1 MSENGE
7 TEVGSADSV
16 GGLTAGCSTA
26 YPQAQFPPESV
37 SCVFTLRYT
46 SPGREEWRRLVC
58 RTPPRLG
65 TASCTVSPSLLSGE
79 VVDSLTLQC
88 WDSTWASC
96 RDCLSPGMC
105 GGRSEASSLNT
116 ALKLL

>member
-1 MSENGE
+1 MGWLLMSENGE
-7 TEVGSADSV
+7 TGVGSADSV

-37 SCVFTLRYT
+37 SYVFTLRYT
-46 SPGREEWRRLVC
+46 SPGREGWRRLVC
-58 RTPPRLG
+58 RTPPCLG

-88 WDSTWASC
+88 WDSYM
-96 RDCLSPGMC
+96 G
-105 GGRSEASSLNT
+105 
-116 ALKLL
+116 LLQGLPVTRYVWGKV